1 MQDKEKELEKYRF
14 RLLSEMVNHIGQ
26 HNAIG
31 MGELFEAVIDEDWQH
46 RINDTRKLRFLITA
60 LRAEGIPI
68 CSISN
73 RNGGGYY
80 LAAAGSELIAY
91 LRRAERRALK
101 ILMRNARIKKI
112 SLPNYL
118 GQLRLGMEADNE
130 PEAA

>member
-1 MQDKEKELEKYRF
+1 
-14 RLLSEMVNHIGQ
+14 
-26 HNAIG
+26 
-31 MGELFEAVIDEDWQH
+31 
-46 RINDTRKLRFLITA
+46 
-60 LRAEGIPI
+60 
-68 CSISN
+68 
-73 RNGGGYY
+73 
-80 LAAAGSELIAY
+80 LIAY